1 MIYTDIVS
9 IIDYIVKVGGTVIC
23 LAYFMFRDYKFMGQL
38 QETLNTIKALL
49 ENDKEER
56 KD

>member
-1 MIYTDIVS
+1 MDIVS

-49 ENDKEER
+49 ESDKEKGE
-56 KD
+56 